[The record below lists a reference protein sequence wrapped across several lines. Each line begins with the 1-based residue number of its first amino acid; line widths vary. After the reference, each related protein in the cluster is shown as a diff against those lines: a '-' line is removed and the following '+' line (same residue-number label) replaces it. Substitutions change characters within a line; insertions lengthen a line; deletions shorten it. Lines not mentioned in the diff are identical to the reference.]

1 MEDTP
6 ITFGMALIDFVPN
19 LAYLVGAYFLVRLI
33 LRERGKRCARMTML
47 GTLLVFLGGTLKATS
62 KLIDAL
68 NNRPYTVNILSEAQ
82 FVMLAIGFLGTVTAL
97 ILLARERRT
106 STPPLSAALLIMSP
120 WKIPFL
126 LVMTLC
132 QFGALG
138 LLTYLSFQRKI
149 IFSGVL
155 FITSAV
161 LTLLMAG
168 MASGS
173 QVLQMQWIEQSINS
187 LAQIS
192 FALGAFT
199 LDRTSQQ
206 QKTAIC

>member
-6 ITFGMALIDFVPN
+6 ITLGMALMDFIPN
-19 LAYLVGAYFLVRLI
+19 LGYLVGAYFLVRLI
-33 LRERGKRCARMTML
+33 LRERGQRCGRMAML
-47 GTLLVFLGGTLKATS
+47 GALLVFLGGTLKATS
-62 KLIDAL
+62 KLLDAL
-68 NNRPYTVNILSEAQ
+68 NNRPYTVNVLSEAQ

-97 ILLARERRT
+97 ILLARERRP
-106 STPPLSAALLIMSP
+106 STPLSAALLFIAP

-138 LLTYLSFQRKI
+138 LLTYLSFRRKI
-149 IFSGVL
+149 ILSGAL

-173 QVLQMQWIEQSINS
+173 QVLGMQWIEQSINS

-192 FALGAFT
+192 FAIAAFK

-206 QKTAIC
+206 QKAIAC